1 MFDLSVLDNYLDVS
15 DWRETGRRLV
25 KKVVK
30 TVKQSE
36 FIFTTPPNIII
47 MNQTQYDSLLDAE
60 ELQFMTEYSE
70 VLNQVTQ
77 SKDKLFYTPNCVM
90 EVRIKGGDYA
100 TDTTETPKA
109 D

>member
-15 DWRETGRRLV
+15 DWPESGRPLV
-25 KKVVK
+25 DKVIR
-30 TVKQSE
+30 TVKPSDLIYTQ
-36 FIFTTPPNIII
+36 PPNLII
-47 MNQTQYDSLLDAE
+47 MNQTQYDSLLDAD
-60 ELQFMTEYSE
+60 ELQFMHEYSE

-100 TDTTETPKA
+100 TETPKA
-109 D
+109 DRV